1 MQQARF
7 AIVTHFL
14 GRLFQPTHWRRW
26 LLALALPFV
35 GVVTAFGIA
44 PNTVTDSITRSM
56 VIEDVSMPT
65 TLLVNEPALQIYWR
79 EDRVR
84 RGDTLPSLLSRLKI
98 HDDGALGI
106 LAAMPEAR
114 PLYQL
119 MPGRT
124 LRVASN
130 DDGELLGLEYHN
142 GERVFHVKRDGG
154 QFQIDDAV
162 TRLESRI
169 ESASGEIRSSL
180 FAATDALNLPD
191 SVAMQMV
198 EIFSTN
204 IDFHKDLR
212 KGDRF
217 SVVYEVLTDRGEPIG
232 AGRVLSAEFVNQGKT
247 YNVVWFASPSTT
259 NKNTGSYYTL
269 DGRDIRK
276 SFLRSPLQFSRISSG
291 FTDRRYHPLLHSW
304 HAHKGVDFVA
314 PIGTKIRATA
324 DGVVDFAGVQQGYGN
339 VVILKHHNNYSTLY
353 AHMRAF
359 EKGIRPGAKVQQ
371 GDFLGEVGMTGLTTG
386 PHVHYEFRIGG
397 MHRDPMTVE
406 MPQAKPISAAWKP
419 AFQQATAQMAHI
431 MTLLRDASPASFE

>member
-1 MQQARF
+1 
-7 AIVTHFL
+7 
-14 GRLFQPTHWRRW
+14 
-26 LLALALPFV
+26 
-35 GVVTAFGIA
+35 
-44 PNTVTDSITRSM
+44 M

-65 TLLVNEPALQIYWR
+65 TSLVNEPALQIYWR

-98 HDDGALGI
+98 HDDVALGT

-154 QFQIDDAV
+154 QFRIDDAAAQ
-162 TRLESRI
+162 LEARI
-169 ESASGEIRSSL
+169 ESASGVIRSSL
-180 FAATDALNLPD
+180 FAATDALNMPD
-191 SVAMQMV
+191 AVAMQLV
-198 EIFSTN
+198 DIFSTN

-217 SVVYEVLTDRGEPIG
+217 SVVYEVLTDRGEPVG
-232 AGRVLSAEFVNQGKT
+232 AGRVLSAEFINQGKS
-247 YNVVWFASPSTT
+247 YNVVWFASPSAT
-259 NKNTGSYYTL
+259 NKYAGSYYTL

-276 SFLRSPLQFSRISSG
+276 SFLRSPLEFSRISSG

-339 VVILKHHNNYSTLY
+339 VVILRHHNKYSTLY

-359 EKGIRPGAKVQQ
+359 EKGIQPGAKVQQ

-386 PHVHYEFRIGG
+386 PHVHYEFRIDGV
-397 MHRDPMTVE
+397 HHDPMTVD
-406 MPQAKPISAAWKP
+406 MPQAKPISAEWKP

-431 MTLLRDASPASFE
+431 MTLLREARPASFE